1 MDNGGDFAELA
12 KEYSTDKASAEKGG
26 DLGYFS
32 TGKMVP
38 AFEDKAYSMDKGDVS
53 DPVKTEHGY
62 HIIKVTDKREK
73 EEDIGS
79 FKDNKNN
86 IRRQII
92 NQKMD
97 VQKAQKK
104 VQGLLNDADIDVKAE
119 GLKDIFAQK
128 ASAEKKKN

>member
-1 MDNGGDFAELA
+1 
-12 KEYSTDKASAEKGG
+12 
-26 DLGYFS
+26 
-32 TGKMVP
+32 MVP